1 MPKTSVTLAAVI
13 DVRSGF
19 AWRRGRRTLGRR
31 QGCRCGRDQRRA
43 RRRQQGAHDQAPGS
57 RTAQLMVRVEHFD
70 ERPRARRP
78 RVSLAHAPYANVFL
92 TYLILFDLRPQPSTR
107 STRARRSRHDQRH
120 CVLCAA
126 DRLAAQDPAA
136 IEAFARIGLAHH
148 GEKMIVGPRT
158 ETAAYWSQVRHK
170 HERPR
175 VIRDRQFVMMID
187 RSQMLP
193 YDRNVV
199 ARRARIDE
207 WPSVADNSA

>member
-1 MPKTSVTLAAVI
+1 
-13 DVRSGF
+13 
-19 AWRRGRRTLGRR
+19 
-31 QGCRCGRDQRRA
+31 
-43 RRRQQGAHDQAPGS
+43 
-57 RTAQLMVRVEHFD
+57 MVRVEHFTS
-70 ERPRARRP
+70 AREQDA
-78 RVSLAHAPYANVFL
+78 LAYLSHAPYANVFL
-92 TYLILFDLRPQPSTR
+92 TYLILFDR
-107 STRARRSRHDQRH
+107 SPATQHALHLALDDRDTICGIAYFARQI
-120 CVLCAA
+120 AI
-126 DRLAAQDPAA
+126 AAQDPAA

-207 WPSVADNSA
+207 WPLSLIHI